1 MSKTNFA
8 NVAEEIA
15 YLREQNA
22 KLTAE
27 KASQLV
33 GRITAKVQPKGTVSV
48 YGLGRF
54 PVTLFPEQWAAFLG
68 FAVANAEGYLSK
80 FLVDNHDHP
89 SCVAARRRRE
99 AGVKWEDSAE
109 GKLAIAADAA
119 KGR

>member
-1 MSKTNFA
+1 MA
-8 NVAEEIA
+8 NTTMTAEQELA
-15 YLREQNA
+15 FLREENIRLKAQ
-22 KLTAE
+22 KAE
-27 KASQLV
+27 QLV

-89 SCVAARRRRE
+89 ACVAARKRRE
-99 AGVKWEDSAE
+99 AGVKWEDSTE

-119 KGR
+119 RGR